1 MRSVAVA
8 LLSFAAVGS
17 AAAADMPVKARPMP
31 AVVSDPWTG
40 GYAGFNLGYA
50 TGQDNIVDSTVA
62 GPGIGGLAP
71 TGTPLYGGPRSFD
84 LAPRGFNGGG
94 QIGYNWQ
101 VSPVTVFGVE
111 ADIQGADM
119 KRTAN
124 CVIPCNTLTPITGA
138 PLALVFPVNFSDNT
152 VSNKLDW
159 FGTVRAR
166 AGYSTGATLFY
177 VTGGFAYGDVER
189 RSSVAGTTLLAGII
203 PVNTFAGSYSTKST
217 ETGWTAGAGVEGKLW
232 GNWSMKAEYLY
243 IDLGKVTD
251 SFNTVFLTGAATGAV
266 AATRTITTDIKEHI
280 FRLG

>member
-217 ETGWTAGAGVEGKLW
+217 ET
-232 GNWSMKAEYLY
+232 EYLY

-280 FRLG
+280 FRLGLNYKFGPVAMR